1 MVVAVVIF
9 ISALVIIISLGL
21 GWTAGRDYVIDEIKK
36 EIDIR
41 RNMQDPQQILTEV
54 VKRLKEIKL
63 KND

>member
-1 MVVAVVIF
+1 MAVAVAIF

-41 RNMQDPQQILTEV
+41 RKMQSPQDILTEV
-54 VKRLKEIKL
+54 VKRLNEIKL